1 MSIKM
6 SLAPS
11 LSGKN
16 LTMQEPFSLN
26 TDARGADK
34 QVKFAEFV
42 QEKKVVE
49 FKER

>member
-1 MSIKM
+1 M

-11 LSGKN
+11 ISGKN

-34 QVKFAEFV
+34 QVKFAEFAN
-42 QEKKVVE
+42 
-49 FKER
+49 ER